1 MIDQTNRDT
10 GQQPQ
15 EPHDEVPPCPRCG
28 FHGVNKNYCEV
39 CGYLLMPM
47 SPDISPRLR
56 KSISRIWFVP
66 WLRDLDLIERWEHRM
81 RWRNRIDYLDSDYEM
96 PKATRTQV
104 LIVIIVI
111 TLALLYVIFF
121 RNQYFPR

>member
-1 MIDQTNRDT
+1 MNDPTDKDT
-10 GQQPQ
+10 VQQPL
-15 EPHDEVPPCPRCG
+15 EPHEEIPPCPRCG

-56 KSISRIWFVP
+56 ASISRLWFVP
-66 WLRDLDLIERWEHRM
+66 WLRELDLIERWEQRI
-81 RWRNRIDYLDSDYEM
+81 RWQNRIDYIDPDYEM

-104 LIVIIVI
+104 HLVILVI
-111 TLALLYVIFF
+111 FLALLYVTLFK
-121 RNQYFPR
+121 NQYFPW